1 MPQTL
6 GPKTITAI
14 RSYIDEGIPV
24 EDLGLTRDQIERVR
38 VAERCYERLQQD
50 PLLDP
55 VRYLTRVEGRT
66 RQQASLDRQV
76 VAMFVTT
83 LNTTSKALWNH
94 RIEQLTIR
102 EARIAEQTGDA
113 RILDRAITHM
123 EKARDAVAEEEKE
136 ETPFQLPP
144 VFVRV
149 DVLDPTKTFYDE
161 EATQKLT
168 EKYGGQV
175 DPLMQLV
182 NQKTAA
188 IKQRME
194 QSDEEEPKEMTMDYE
209 D

>member
-1 MPQTL
+1 MAQTL
-6 GPKTITAI
+6 GTKTITAI
-14 RSYIDEGIPV
+14 RTYIDEGVPL

-55 VRYLTRVEGRT
+55 IRYLTRVEGRT
-66 RQQASLDRQV
+66 RQQANLDRQV
-76 VAMFVTT
+76 VDMFITT
-83 LNTTSKALWNH
+83 LNTTSKAMWNH

-113 RILDRAITHM
+113 KILDRAITHM

-136 ETPFQLPP
+136 ENPFQLPP

-149 DVLDPTKTFYDE
+149 DVLDPTKTYYDQ

-188 IKQRME
+188 MKLRME
-194 QSDEEEPKEMTMDYE
+194 QSDEEEPNQMTMDYE

>member
-1 MPQTL
+1 MSTTL
-6 GPKTITAI
+6 GTKTITAI
-14 RSYIDEGIPV
+14 RTYIDEGVPV

-55 VRYLTRVEGRT
+55 IRYLTRVEGRT
-66 RQQASLDRQV
+66 RQQANLDRQV
-76 VAMFVTT
+76 VDMFVTT
-83 LNTTSKALWNH
+83 LNTTSKAMWNH

-113 RILDRAITHM
+113 KILDRAITHM

-136 ETPFQLPP
+136 ENPFQLPP

-149 DVLDPTKTFYDE
+149 DVLDPTKTYYDQ

-188 IKQRME
+188 MKLRME
-194 QSDEEEPKEMTMDYE
+194 QSDEEEPNQMTMDYE

>member
-1 MPQTL
+1 MATTL
-6 GPKTITAI
+6 GTKTITAI
-14 RSYIDEGIPV
+14 RTYIDEGVPV
-24 EDLGLTRDQIERVR
+24 EDLSLSRDQIERVR

-55 VRYLTRVEGRT
+55 IRYLTRVEGRT
-66 RQQASLDRQV
+66 RQQANLDRQV
-76 VAMFVTT
+76 VDMFLTT
-83 LNTTSKALWNH
+83 LNTTSKAMWNH

-113 RILDRAITHM
+113 KILDRAITHM

-136 ETPFQLPP
+136 ENPFQLPP

-149 DVLDPTKTFYDE
+149 DVLDPTKTYYDQ

-188 IKQRME
+188 MKLRME
-194 QSDEEEPKEMTMDYE
+194 QSDEEEPNQMTMDYE

>member
-1 MPQTL
+1 MQQLGPQTITKI
-6 GPKTITAI
+6 KT
-14 RSYIDEGIPV
+14 YIDEGVPL
-24 EDLGLTRDQIERVR
+24 ESLGMTRDQIDRVR
-38 VAERCYERLQQD
+38 VAERLYERLQQD

-55 VRYLTRVEGRT
+55 IRYLTRVEGRT
-66 RQQASLDRQV
+66 RQQANLDRQV
-76 VAMFVTT
+76 LEMLVST

-113 RILDRAITHM
+113 KILDRAITHM

-136 ETPFQLPP
+136 ENPFQLPP

-149 DVLDPTKTFYDE
+149 DVLDPTKTYYDD

-182 NQKTAA
+182 NQKAA
-188 IKQRME
+188 AMKKRME
-194 QSDEEEPKEMTMDYE
+194 QSYEDEPNQMTMDYE